1 MADKIIL
8 TGIKVTGRHGCSE
21 EERSKDQTFTVD
33 VELYLDLM
41 EACKSDDL
49 GDTIDYANVIDDI
62 KKIVGGTSRNL
73 IETVAQE
80 ISDFLIRR
88 YMLLDGV
95 KIVLHKHAPNLKD
108 KFAGAAVEIERSRG
122 HESLAG
128 IWKQPRKA

>member
-8 TGIKVTGRHGCSE
+8 TGIEIKGRHGCSE
-21 EERSKDQTFTVD
+21 EERKHLQPFIVD
-33 VELYLDLM
+33 AELYLDLT
-41 EACKSDDL
+41 EAGKSDDL
-49 GDTIDYANVIDDI
+49 GDTIDYAAVIVDI

-80 ISDFLIRR
+80 IADFLLKR

-95 KIVLHKHAPNLKD
+95 KIVLHKPSPPVKD
-108 KFAGAAVEIERSRG
+108 KFAGAAVEIIRSRS

-128 IWKQPRKA
+128 IWKQQRK

>member
-21 EERSKDQTFTVD
+21 EERSRDQTFIVD
-33 VELYLDLM
+33 VELHLDLS
-41 EACKSDDL
+41 EATKSDDL
-49 GDTIDYANVIDDI
+49 GDTIDYATVIDDV

-80 ISDFLIRR
+80 IADFLLKR
-88 YMLLDGV
+88 YMLLEGV
-95 KIVLHKHAPNLKD
+95 KIVLHKHALSLKD
-108 KFAGAAVEIERSRG
+108 KFSGAAVEIERSRG

-128 IWKQPRKA
+128 IWKRQA

>member
-21 EERSKDQTFTVD
+21 EERSKEQTFTVD

-73 IETVAQE
+73 IETVAYD
-80 ISDFLIRR
+80 ISEFLLRR
-88 YMLLDGV
+88 YLLLEGV
-95 KIVLHKHAPNLKD
+95 KIVLRKPNPPVKE
-108 KFAGAAVEIERSRG
+108 KFAGAAVEIIRHR
-122 HESLAG
+122 
-128 IWKQPRKA
+128 